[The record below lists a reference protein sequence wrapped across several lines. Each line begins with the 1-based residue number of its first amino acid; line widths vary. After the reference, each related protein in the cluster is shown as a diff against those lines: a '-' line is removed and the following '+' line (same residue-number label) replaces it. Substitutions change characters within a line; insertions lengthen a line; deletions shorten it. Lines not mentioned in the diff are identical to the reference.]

1 MARRHLRG
9 FEIKGVPTLVRW
21 GVRETGDG
29 EILAR
34 VQGPL
39 ENAATEAEA
48 ARVAQEF
55 VARTKDLRLD

>member
-1 MARRHLRG
+1 M
-9 FEIKGVPTLVRW
+9 VRW